1 MRGEPFLA
9 DPGTLQFQVHIYTMQ
24 GVEEEQYKGKL
35 AALLAADQAFSL
47 SDVYLVKVWYL
58 RKGPEEPENDN
69 AAGLI
74 KLLLV

>member
-24 GVEEEQYKGKL
+24 GVEEEQYKGKASAL
-35 AALLAADQAFSL
+35 HAAERAWSL
-47 SDVYLVKVWYL
+47 HSVYKVNVWDL
-58 RKGPEEPENDN
+58 RKGPVERNNPN

-74 KLLLV
+74 KKFI